1 MTTELAHNILEEAFE
16 DKPKHKEKSVES
28 DRKSKDSHRK
38 RGRSRSRTHSRSG
51 SRSRSES
58 VDDDKDR
65 KHKRDREKSKR
76 YKSRSRSRDRKHRSS
91 RNRSRSRDRRRRSR
105 TRSISRDYDR
115 GYRRRDKDDYS
126 KDRRRD
132 QARRNKRSPPVRERR
147 DVMPYKPRP
156 PPPDVNPNLT
166 PEERE
171 ERTIFILQLSKS
183 TRPRD
188 LEEFFSAVGPVR
200 DVRIIQDAKTM
211 RSKGIAYVEF
221 WKRETVALALG
232 LNQERLHGCPLVI
245 QRSLAEKNRVN
256 SGTVAS
262 SIGFGTAETG
272 KGPVTL
278 HVSNLHSALK
288 SSQLQQVFGSYGKIQ
303 SVELFPSADSNI
315 GQVGLVTF
323 AEAEHARKAL
333 ADLHNFLI
341 AERHIKVVVF
351 DPKTM
356 EKPVAHVGATNN
368 TTDVNRTK
376 QISVNQLT
384 PPVKQEPYQCFVLVN
399 MFDASKEEED
409 GWDNEIRLDVI
420 EAVYE
425 HGGAVHVH
433 VEKNSQKG
441 EVYVKAVNPEVA
453 VKAVTA
459 LHGRLFEGRTVQA
472 SYTLLDA
479 YHELFPESIYATEIL
494 KAD

>member
-1 MTTELAHNILEEAFE
+1 MTTELAHNILEEVFE
-16 DKPKHKEKSVES
+16 DKPKQKDKLIDT
-28 DRKSKDSHRK
+28 DRKSRDSHRK
-38 RGRSRSRTHSRSG
+38 RDRSRSRSRSD
-51 SRSRSES
+51 SP
-58 VDDDKDR
+58 DDDKDR
-65 KHKRDREKSKR
+65 KHRRDKEKSKR
-76 YKSRSRSRDRKHRSS
+76 YRSRSRSKDRKHKSS

-105 TRSISRDYDR
+105 SRSTSKDYDR
-115 GYRRRDKDDYS
+115 NYRRRDRDDYG

-132 QARRNKRSPPVRERR
+132 QVKRNKRSPPVRERR

-156 PPPDVNPNLT
+156 PPPDVNPDLT

-303 SVELFPSADSNI
+303 KIELFPSADPNI

-341 AERHIKVVVF
+341 VERHIKVVVF

-356 EKPVAHVGATNN
+356 EKPVAHTGPTNTITN
-368 TTDVNRTK
+368 SSTIEGQCTGQAPTTTAQAVS
-376 QISVNQLT
+376 SVRH
-384 PPVKQEPYQCFVLVN
+384 EAYQCFLLVN
-399 MFDASKEEED
+399 MFDASKEEGD
-409 GWDNEIRLDVI
+409 DWDKEIRLDVI
-420 EAVYE
+420 DAMYGY
-425 HGGAVHVH
+425 GGAVHVH
-433 VEKNSQKG
+433 VEKNSQNG
-441 EVYVKAVNPEVA
+441 EVYVKAINPEVA
-453 VKAVTA
+453 TKAVNA

>member
-16 DKPKHKEKSVES
+16 DKPKQKEKSIES
-28 DRKSKDSHRK
+28 DRKSRESSRK
-38 RGRSRSRTHSRSG
+38 HIR

-58 VDDDKDR
+58 YDEDR
-65 KHKRDREKSKR
+65 KHKRDKEKSR
-76 YKSRSRSRDRKHRSS
+76 RHRSRSRDRKHKSS
-91 RNRSRSRDRRRRSR
+91 RNRSVSRDRKRRSR
-105 TRSISRDYDR
+105 SRSLSKDYDR
-115 GYRRRDKDDYS
+115 GYRRRDRGDDYGR
-126 KDRRRD
+126 DRRRGEH
-132 QARRNKRSPPVRERR
+132 ARRNKRSPPIRERR

-156 PPPDVNPNLT
+156 PPPDVNPSMT

-171 ERTIFILQLSKS
+171 ERTIFILQLSKK
-183 TRPRD
+183 TKPHD
-188 LEEFFSAVGPVR
+188 LEDFFSAIGPVR

-232 LNQERLHGCPLVI
+232 LNQERLQGCPLVI

-262 SIGFGTAETG
+262 SIGFGATETG

-278 HVSNLHSALK
+278 HVSNLHSAIK
-288 SSQLQQVFGSYGKIQ
+288 SSQLQQVFGSFGKILK
-303 SVELFPSADSNI
+303 VELFPNADPNI

-323 AEAEHARKAL
+323 AEAENARKAL

-341 AERHIKVVVF
+341 VERHIKVVVF

-356 EKPVAHVGATNN
+356 ERPVAHVATTNSYSN
-368 TTDVNRTK
+368 SPGEGYN
-376 QISVNQLT
+376 ISGQQAAIT
-384 PPVKQEPYQCFVLVN
+384 QAPQQPIKHEAYQCFLLVN
-399 MFDASKEEED
+399 MFDASKEEGD
-409 GWDNEIRLDVI
+409 DWDKEIRLDVI
-420 EAVYE
+420 DAISQY
-425 HGGAVHVH
+425 GGAVHVH
-433 VEKNSQKG
+433 VEKNSQNG
-441 EVYVKAVNPEVA
+441 EVYVKALNPEVA
-453 VKAVTA
+453 AKAVAA

-472 SYTLLDA
+472 SYTLLEA
-479 YHELFPESIYATEIL
+479 YHELFPESMYATEIL

>member
-1 MTTELAHNILEEAFE
+1 M
-16 DKPKHKEKSVES
+16 
-28 DRKSKDSHRK
+28 
-38 RGRSRSRTHSRSG
+38 
-51 SRSRSES
+51 
-58 VDDDKDR
+58 
-65 KHKRDREKSKR
+65 
-76 YKSRSRSRDRKHRSS
+76 
-91 RNRSRSRDRRRRSR
+91 
-105 TRSISRDYDR
+105 
-115 GYRRRDKDDYS
+115 

-132 QARRNKRSPPVRERR
+132 QVKRNKRSPPVRERR

-156 PPPDVNPNLT
+156 APPDVNPNLT

-262 SIGFGTAETG
+262 SIGFGTTESG

-288 SSQLQQVFGSYGKIQ
+288 NSQLQQVFGSYGKIQ
-303 SVELFPSADSNI
+303 KVELFSNPDPNI

-341 AERHIKVVVF
+341 VERQIKVVVF

-356 EKPVAHVGATNN
+356 ERPVANAGSTSSTPNYLVEGQSTGQ
-368 TTDVNRTK
+368 T
-376 QISVNQLT
+376 SVNQA
-384 PPVKQEPYQCFVLVN
+384 VSSVRHEPYQCFLLVN
-399 MFDASKEEED
+399 MFDASKEEGD
-409 GWDNEIRLDVI
+409 DWDKEIRLDVI
-420 EAVYE
+420 DAMYGY
-425 HGGAVHVH
+425 GGAVHVH
-433 VEKNSQKG
+433 VEKNSQNG
-441 EVYVKAVNPEVA
+441 EVYVKAINPEVA
-453 VKAVTA
+453 TKAVNA

-472 SYTLLDA
+472 SYTLLEA